1 MSAQNFGAT
10 LIQGSGSLG
19 EIDIVETVVERKMLK
34 KLDKIFTAFD
44 SNIFYIS
51 EDIRAKQRGIFPKT
65 KSIFS
70 RWRQGK

>member
-1 MSAQNFGAT
+1 LSAQNFGAT

-44 SNIFYIS
+44 SNIFS
-51 EDIRAKQRGIFPKT
+51 LETR
-65 KSIFS
+65 
-70 RWRQGK
+70 